1 MRRRTPQL
9 YVGIAAFDVANR
21 RTRSAGCKCCNAL
34 VKVDRVVYGCA
45 DLNDQDRI
53 RSSRRFDS
61 NPIYQDRIRS
71 EFSTRIGSNLKH
83 KYVRRMTNNRI
94 TEQFSSLLPELRNA
108 GNCRIPYHTSG
119 VVTLPCGRA
128 VVITVG
134 MVAIFPDCGSNVI
147 E

>member
-1 MRRRTPQL
+1 MGRPASQL

-21 RTRSAGCKCCNAL
+21 RTRSAGCKRCNTL

-71 EFSTRIGSNLKH
+71 EFSTRIGSNFNYHYYYHVVLLH
-83 KYVRRMTNNRI
+83 
-94 TEQFSSLLPELRNA
+94 LLPPN
-108 GNCRIPYHTSG
+108 SG
-119 VVTLPCGRA
+119 HQANKMQIQNL
-128 VVITVG
+128 
-134 MVAIFPDCGSNVI
+134 
-147 E
+147 